1 MVQDFVSNML
11 NDNIE
16 LRKHCASAIFKCAQ
30 EEETRAL
37 GRLITIIIKGETRAL
52 GRLITIIMRRRTRA
66 LDRLATIIIRGED
79 QSPRQA
85 GHNYD
90 KGGGRPGP

>member
-37 GRLITIIIKGETRAL
+37 GIYTLGCSISTKNINGKSQIPLRLIL
-52 GRLITIIMRRRTRA
+52 LFLM
-66 LDRLATIIIRGED
+66 
-79 QSPRQA
+79 
-85 GHNYD
+85 
-90 KGGGRPGP
+90 